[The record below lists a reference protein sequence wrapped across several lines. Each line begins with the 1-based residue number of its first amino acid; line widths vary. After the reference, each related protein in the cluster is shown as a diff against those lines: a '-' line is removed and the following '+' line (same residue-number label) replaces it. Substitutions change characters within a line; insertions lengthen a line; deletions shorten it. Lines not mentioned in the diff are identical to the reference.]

1 MGDLIV
7 NVGQPVVD
15 PKTTFSPEAL
25 SESFQKYRTE
35 LVIMPM
41 FAMQRA
47 LQHMGVRTGIRFKE
61 HVHEMRG
68 NFQLGNFDKYKKGN
82 GAIEIVQRTLETFL
96 GNCIEPIDPI
106 SIYKSLWGSDIT
118 KGEALKNTPWVK
130 RVCAYMMAQLGE
142 HLFDVMWTA
151 KRDPSNTTQTSK
163 FFNGFCTIEDAEIE
177 SGAMSVE
184 EGNLHYLDGDEGIN
198 TENAEDVIKDFFWSS
213 NAKLRGQKLQL
224 FMSDLTKHYYE
235 EAYQM
240 NHGAL
245 PYNQQYQKTFLEGA
259 SNVEFVGLPNV
270 PDNYLCLTPKQN
282 ILALFNQQTADETFL
297 CEKSLTS
304 HYDVDFLANM
314 FYGEQYLSINKE
326 MLRVARMPKAAA
338 AAGGEQ
344 QGQGGTQQ
352 AGAGA
357 GAVSG
362 GGSEIPGE

>member
-25 SESFQKYRTE
+25 SESFQKYRTD
-35 LVIMPM
+35 LIVMPM
-41 FAMQRA
+41 FAMQQA

-68 NFQLGNFDKYKKGN
+68 NFQIGNFDKYKKGN

-142 HLFDVMWTA
+142 HIFDEMWTA
-151 KRDPSNTTQTSK
+151 KRDASNTTLTSK
-163 FFNGFCTIEDAEIE
+163 FFNGFNTLEDIEIE
-177 SGAMSVE
+177 AGSMSVE
-184 EGNLHYLDGDEGIN
+184 EGNLLYLDGSEGIN
-198 TENAEDVIKDFFWSS
+198 TENAEDVIKDFYWGAD
-213 NAKLRGQKLQL
+213 AKLRKQKLQL

-259 SNVEFVGLPNV
+259 PNVEFVGLPNV

-282 ILALFNQQTADETFL
+282 ILALFNQQTADETYL

-338 AAGGEQ
+338 AAGGTE
-344 QGQGGTQQ
+344 Q
-352 AGAGA
+352 AGDTT
-357 GAVSG
+357 G
-362 GGSEIPGE
+362 GGENAGQE

>member
-1 MGDLIV
+1 MGDLII
-7 NVGQPVVD
+7 NAGQPVKD

-35 LVIMPM
+35 LIVMPM
-41 FAMQRA
+41 FAMQQA
-47 LQHMGVRTGIRFKE
+47 LQHMGVRTGIRYKE
-61 HVHEMRG
+61 HVNEMRG
-68 NFQLGNFDKYKKGN
+68 NFQLGNFDKYKKGD

-118 KGEALKNTPWVK
+118 KGEGLKNTPWVK
-130 RVCAYMMAQLGE
+130 RVCAFMMAQLGE
-142 HLFDVMWTA
+142 HIFDVMWTA
-151 KRDPSNTTQTSK
+151 KRDASNTTLTSK
-163 FFNGFCTIEDAEIE
+163 FFNGYNTLEDIEIE
-177 SGAMSVE
+177 AGSMSVE
-184 EGNLHYLDGDEGIN
+184 EGNLLYLDGDEGIN
-198 TENAEDVIKDFFWSS
+198 TENAEDVIKDFYWGAD
-213 NAKLRGQKLQL
+213 AKLRKQKLKL

-259 SNVEFVGLPNV
+259 PNVEFVGLPNV

-282 ILALFNQQTADETFL
+282 ILALFNQRTDDETYL
-297 CEKSLTS
+297 CEKSLTT

-326 MLRVARMPKAAA
+326 MLRVARMPKAV
-338 AAGGEQ
+338 
-344 QGQGGTQQ
+344 
-352 AGAGA
+352 AGAGDPN
-357 GAVSG
+357 G
-362 GGSEIPGE
+362 GGDNAGQE